1 MNNRTELPPIQY
13 LPAFEAAAR
22 LLSFKLAADELC
34 VTPPA
39 ISQQIK
45 SFENWLGKALFIRR
59 TRMLELTEAGSFY
72 LQAAQ
77 AILQAHRQAYSE
89 FDRRF
94 NQRALYLSG
103 TLFLTQEIL
112 LPNYL
117 RFKDYL
123 PGTELR
129 LEARMSYVDFRHE
142 SIDAAVRFG
151 NGQWPGTKSYFL
163 SAASVTPVCSR
174 AYADLHPLKD
184 TQDLLAHRLIY
195 APPAMSGWE
204 EYFCDAQNQPKPDT
218 IVVDSYLAALKAAS
232 DGLGVALAILPTA
245 NKWLTEKRLIRPL
258 DIEVPLDRAYWLVVP
273 ERETDTSETLALL
286 KWLEDIFAGLPQL

>member
-1 MNNRTELPPIQY
+1 MQARAGLPPIQY

-22 LLSFKLAADELC
+22 LLSFKLAAEELC

-39 ISQQIK
+39 ISQQVK
-45 SFENWLGKALFIRR
+45 AFENWLGKALFIRR
-59 TRMLELTEAGSFY
+59 TRMLELTEEGVFY
-72 LQAAQ
+72 LNAAQ
-77 AILQAHRQAYSE
+77 TILREHREAYRE

-94 NQRALYLSG
+94 KQRALYVSG

-123 PGTELR
+123 PATELR

-142 SIDAAVRFG
+142 TIDAAVRFG
-151 NGQWPGTKSYFL
+151 HGQWPGTKSYFL
-163 SAASVTPVCSR
+163 SSASVTPVCSP
-174 AYADLHPLKD
+174 AYAALYPLS
-184 TQDLLAHRLIY
+184 TAEELLAHRLIY

-204 EYFCDAQNQPKPDT
+204 QYFCKSEEKNKPDA

-232 DGLGVALAILPTA
+232 DGLGIALAILPTA
-245 NKWLTEKRLIRPL
+245 NKWLAEQRLVRPL
-258 DIEVPLDRAYWLVVP
+258 NIEVALDRAYWLVVP
-273 ERETDTSETLALL
+273 EKEAEKPETLALL
-286 KWLEDIFAGLPQL
+286 SWLEDIFADLPRI